1 MKTLLVT
8 GGGGYIGTH
17 TVLALLE
24 AGYSI
29 VVLDNFSNSCLESL
43 ARVKFLSG
51 RDMVVIS
58 GDIRDRSLLDR
69 IFEKYTI
76 SAVLH
81 FAGLKSVSESVLN
94 PLGYYDNNVQGT
106 LVLIQAMT
114 AAGVKNIVFSSSATV
129 YGNPAVVPVDES
141 MPVGAPLNPYGRT
154 KLVIEQML
162 YDLVQ
167 SDRNWSVALLRY
179 FNPVGAHPSGLIG
192 EDPLGVPNNLLPY
205 ITRVAVGKLP
215 FLSIFGGDYPT
226 PDGTGVRD
234 YIHVMD
240 LADGHVLA
248 LQNIVRERR
257 LDVWNLGTGVG
268 YSVLQVVYEFEKA
281 SGVKIPFKIEDRRA
295 GDIANCWAD
304 PTKAEAELGWLAERS
319 LNDMMRDAWNWQKKN
334 PEGYPK

>member
-1 MKTLLVT
+1 M
-8 GGGGYIGTH
+8 
-17 TVLALLE
+17 LALLE